1 MDMQMNKRPHPK
13 NPPSKKI
20 ANEIK
25 LSVIGYYTTLAIR
38 LLGGIRRRPQA
49 AVRRP
54 PWTQMPLHGN
64 KLRMTTSPRVTLGS
78 WKKLWLVTCGSLF
91 VKTCYYTQIGCGQI
105 SLVSSSSTAVRFSS
119 RLTIPYSHDLT
130 G

>member
-1 MDMQMNKRPHPK
+1 
-13 NPPSKKI
+13 
-20 ANEIK
+20 
-25 LSVIGYYTTLAIR
+25 
-38 LLGGIRRRPQA
+38 
-49 AVRRP
+49 
-54 PWTQMPLHGN
+54 
-64 KLRMTTSPRVTLGS
+64 MTTSPRVTFGS